1 MKRNKIFVR
10 LVTIFITAAMCLVV
24 IPHVSAVTVGMV
36 SYWDFD
42 EGIGSTLEDKTSN
55 NNDGMLMGGMFANGL
70 KFDGVNDYVNIPDN
84 PTLDITEDIT
94 LEAWIK
100 INSFSTSAG
109 YHMYIIGKDSAGQR
123 SYGIGVD
130 LTWEQPKKPFVIMF
144 HSGGSNKVAWGLNE
158 LVVNQWYHIAG
169 VFDYSANQLKLYV
182 NGVYQTT
189 QSDSSTVYPG
199 SADLRIGGRQYAGH
213 ECYFNGIIDEV
224 RISNNVRY
232 SSSFT
237 PQTTPFTQDANT
249 VGLWHFDE
257 SVGTIA
263 YDDSSNGNHG
273 TINGAAW
280 AGPTWTTG
288 YSGTGLHFDGVD
300 DYVQVEDNNDI
311 APSSITVEAY
321 VKSSVYPGNI
331 RYILSKYYI
340 AHTGGW
346 SSYAFYT
353 YGGGITFYVGDTTGF
368 KRSPIGG
375 TNIWD
380 GAWHKIMGIFDDSTD
395 QVKLYVDGI
404 LVIGEPYIYG
414 SFDNITYDSGDLFIG
429 AYRSSPQYCF
439 SGEIDNIRIYNYAVD
454 MINLAFDPTSD
465 AVVAVNTAANIRTV
479 VTDVLG
485 NTVEGVTVT
494 LISTDGL
501 SLSTSSGETDATG
514 VLAFTASSTT
524 AGIYTINATI
534 STPAGQLQDSWML
547 AVYDPTAGFVTGGG
561 WIYSPAGAYKPDET
575 LEGKANFGFVSKYKK
590 GQSTPDGNTEFQF
603 KAGNFNFHSSSYEWL
618 VIAGAKAMYKGIG
631 TINGAGSYKFMI
643 TAWDGQL
650 NGGDDTF
657 RIKIWYEENG
667 GEIIVYDNGVD
678 TVLGGGQIKIH
689 SN

>member
-1 MKRNKIFVR
+1 M
-10 LVTIFITAAMCLVV
+10 
-24 IPHVSAVTVGMV
+24 SADTVGLV
-36 SYWDFD
+36 AELNFD
-42 EGIGSTLEDKTSN
+42 EGIGSTVHDAANT
-55 NNDGMLMGGMFANGL
+55 NDGTLSGGKFGNGL

-84 PTLDITEDIT
+84 PTLDITENIT

-100 INSFSTSAG
+100 INNFSTSAG

-130 LTWEQPKKPFVIMF
+130 LTWQKPKKPFVIMF
-144 HSGGSNKVAWGLNE
+144 HSGGSNQVAWGLNE

-189 QSDSSTVYPG
+189 QSDPSTVYPG
-199 SADLRIGGRQYAGH
+199 TADLRIGGRQYAGH

-232 SSSFT
+232 TSSFP
-237 PQTTPFTQDANT
+237 PQTTPFTPDATT

-257 SVGTIA
+257 SVGTTA
-263 YDDSSNGNHG
+263 SDDSSNGNHG

-280 AGPTWTTG
+280 AGPIWVPHESG
-288 YSGTGLHFDGVD
+288 YALSFDGID
-300 DYVQVEDNNDI
+300 DFVTIDNEENFDFDYDDAFSIEAWFLTDSDACINIVSKYDND
-311 APSSITVEAY
+311 APNRGFQLIKHSSSWGNALYFFLTNTYA
-321 VKSSVYPGNI
+321 YPGGNQI
-331 RYILSKYYI
+331 RCNG
-340 AHTGGW
+340 ATDV
-346 SSYAFYT
+346 A
-353 YGGGITFYVGDTTGF
+353 
-368 KRSPIGG
+368 
-375 TNIWD
+375 D
-380 GAWHKIMGIFDDSTD
+380 GAWHH
-395 QVKLYVDGI
+395 VV
-404 LVIGEPYIYG
+404 V
-414 SFDNITYDSGDLFIG
+414 TYDGSGSLSGLHIYLDDVAETL
-429 AYRSSPQYCF
+429 SSSADTVTSNTTNNLPLQI
-439 SGEIDNIRIYNYAVD
+439 SGREGTHYVFDGYIDEVHIWNYALD
-454 MINLAFDPTSD
+454 GLNLAFDPTSD

-479 VTDVLG
+479 VTDGLG

-494 LISTDGL
+494 LSSTDGL
-501 SLSTSSGETDATG
+501 TIPSSGQTNANG
-514 VLAFTASSTT
+514 VFAFTASSTT
-524 AGIYTINATI
+524 AGIYTITATL
-534 STPAGQLQDSWML
+534 STPAGPLQESWIL

-561 WIYSPAGAYKPDET
+561 WIYSPAGAYKPDVT
-575 LEGKANFGFVSKYKK
+575 LEGKASFGFVSKYKK

-603 KAGNFNFHSSSYEWL
+603 KAGNLNFHSSSYEWL
-618 VIAGAKAMYKGIG
+618 VISGAKAMYKGIG

-667 GEIIVYDNGVD
+667 SEIIVYDNGVD

-689 SN
+689 S